1 MRCDDRDNNT
11 RKAGAT
17 FPLWLRFMIFQE
29 SLLIKDSKRIHND
42 NDNKNNNYNNKTSN
56 DDNKFNNSNE

>member
-1 MRCDDRDNNT
+1 MTGIITKEKLVLHFHC
-11 RKAGAT
+11 GC
-17 FPLWLRFMIFQE
+17 FFLIFQK
-29 SLLIKDSKRIHND
+29 SLLLKDSKRIHND